1 MTEVKKGSVVKVHY
15 TGKLQDGTI
24 FGSSVKREPLEFEI
38 GDSQVISGFQNAVM
52 GMEPGETRTVTVP
65 ASQAYGKRD
74 LGQVHVLAR
83 NKFPP
88 DVKVGQQYQLA
99 QTDQEPETVTVVKV
113 AENEVTVDGN
123 HPLAGRDLL
132 FDIELLEVA

>member
-1 MTEVKKGSVVKVHY
+1 
-15 TGKLQDGTI
+15 
-24 FGSSVKREPLEFEI
+24 
-38 GDSQVISGFQNAVM
+38 
-52 GMEPGETRTVTVP
+52 
-65 ASQAYGKRD
+65 
-74 LGQVHVLAR
+74 LAR